1 MAMSSSLEV
10 LKNTLEEIVKDPR
23 YHDLLSL
30 VKTARNGIIYGTKV
44 RFPHA
49 LVMVFLFRS
58 GTFPQ
63 KVNLVLRATRHHAT
77 NLARFALIYKLTML
91 ALKYFG
97 AEPGK
102 EGTYDSFVGGL
113 VGGYFVF
120 GGRSKRTGK
129 ISSVNQQIVIYVFA
143 RVMLALARIAV
154 KPGHGFPFVSSEP
167 LHGIINQYAWP
178 AFASLS
184 WAMVMLIF
192 RYHPEELQSSLRSS
206 MTEPQLYLQAAIP
219 PPQSIT
225 LSLSNSYRPTTMAPN
240 PKVAEAISNAESSSG
255 EKGPLYEQLLSEIK
269 NISSPST
276 ATDDLNAIIDS
287 FFGQAL
293 GVVATR
299 TVLASFI
306 ATLRELKDEDMW
318 IGVGNR
324 TLNTIAAQPSSSSFV
339 DAVATIREL
348 IATAHE
354 SNGDFLDAAKTLA
367 DIPLDS
373 SQRKITD
380 EEKARTWIRI
390 VRNYLEVDDSTAAEM
405 YINKLKNIMHTV
417 SDQELNLH
425 FKLSQARILD
435 AQRDFLSAS
444 QRYHEIS
451 FSPAIDEEERLHTL
465 SMAVKCAVLAPAG
478 PMRNRTLSRLYK
490 DERSSQLEEFGILE
504 KMFLDRLLSPEE
516 VDKFAEGL
524 QPHQLATTSD
534 GSTVLAKAVVEHNLL
549 GASRL
554 YSNIRFEALG
564 TLLGLD
570 ADKAEETTARMIEQ
584 GRLVGRIDQI
594 DGIVYFEGGEA
605 SGEKGSGRAEIIV
618 GKEMRNWD
626 ANVESLAEE
635 VENVTNALQKE
646 FPEFVAATLVV

>member
-1 MAMSSSLEV
+1 
-10 LKNTLEEIVKDPR
+10 
-23 YHDLLSL
+23 
-30 VKTARNGIIYGTKV
+30 
-44 RFPHA
+44 
-49 LVMVFLFRS
+49 
-58 GTFPQ
+58 
-63 KVNLVLRATRHHAT
+63 
-77 NLARFALIYKLTML
+77 
-91 ALKYFG
+91 
-97 AEPGK
+97 
-102 EGTYDSFVGGL
+102 
-113 VGGYFVF
+113 
-120 GGRSKRTGK
+120 
-129 ISSVNQQIVIYVFA
+129 
-143 RVMLALARIAV
+143 
-154 KPGHGFPFVSSEP
+154 
-167 LHGIINQYAWP
+167 
-178 AFASLS
+178 
-184 WAMVMLIF
+184 
-192 RYHPEELQSSLRSS
+192 
-206 MTEPQLYLQAAIP
+206 
-219 PPQSIT
+219 
-225 LSLSNSYRPTTMAPN
+225 MAPN
-240 PKVAEAISNAESSSG
+240 SKVAEAISNAESYSG

-287 FFGQAL
+287 FFNQAL

-306 ATLRELKDEDMW
+306 ATLRELKNEDMW
-318 IGVGNR
+318 IEVGNR

-339 DAVATIREL
+339 DAIATIREL

-534 GSTVLAKAVVEHNLL
+534 GST
-549 GASRL
+549 
-554 YSNIRFEALG
+554 IRGPG

-584 GRLVGRIDQI
+584 GRLVGRMDQI

-605 SGEKGSGRAEIIV
+605 SERRGVGEQKLF
-618 GKEMRNWD
+618 
-626 ANVESLAEE
+626 LAEE